1 MSHRGLPLFAPR
13 TMIHDEVSRANARR
27 ERREAR
33 STRQRRPA
41 RVRATLPHGLRRRT
55 SRPESREICRNAL
68 RDRGSPGRV
77 VPFGAD
83 VGRKPVVEPG
93 PDAGVRISSAKT
105 PRLGPTVCDAGR
117 GRVGHRSLRDVRGTE
132 HGFDDGHGGAALDA
146 MRARILGMQR
156 RVVDRLPGG
165 LAFLAGLPS
174 RSPLRIA
181 VERRAQ
187 HRRGAWHL
195 GLKSDRALPP
205 RSSPTQFLETAN

>member
-1 MSHRGLPLFAPR
+1 
-13 TMIHDEVSRANARR
+13 MIHDEVSRANARR

-33 STRQRRPA
+33 STRRRRPA
-41 RVRATLPHGLRRRT
+41 RVRATLPHGLRRLT

-105 PRLGPTVCDAGR
+105 PRLGPTVRDAGR

-156 RVVDRLPGG
+156 RVVGCQV
-165 LAFLAGLPS
+165 AS
-174 RSPLRIA
+174 
-181 VERRAQ
+181 
-187 HRRGAWHL
+187 
-195 GLKSDRALPP
+195 
-205 RSSPTQFLETAN
+205 RSSPGCRRGRRCGSRLRDEHSIVARHGILVSKATGSCRRARALRNSWKPQISARFAV